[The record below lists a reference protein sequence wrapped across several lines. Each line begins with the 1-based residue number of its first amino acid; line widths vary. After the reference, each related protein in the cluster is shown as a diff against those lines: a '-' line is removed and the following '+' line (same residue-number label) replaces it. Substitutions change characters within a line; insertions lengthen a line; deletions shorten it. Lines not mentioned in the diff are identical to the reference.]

1 MSSHTTWKVTYT
13 KSDTAVLRIG
23 PLHLKWRPASTQA
36 SNGRQKK
43 QRRLN
48 MQPTRLVPSL
58 MSFVGVGSEGGVGL
72 HHAQFLPGRG
82 ALRLCAVALA
92 ANYVAAAAQI
102 RS

>member
-1 MSSHTTWKVTYT
+1 MPFRSCG
-13 KSDTAVLRIG
+13 SDDFSEYGHV
-23 PLHLKWRPASTQA
+23 
-36 SNGRQKK
+36 
-43 QRRLN
+43 
-48 MQPTRLVPSL
+48 VPSL